1 MCRASWC
8 RSARRKR
15 GAAVADECGSKPRDT
30 PVSGSLPQ
38 LRLDELLE
46 GLQQQ
51 VAQVRSA
58 RDRVHTLLDAVLA
71 IGSDLELEVVL
82 QRIVESAVSLV
93 DAEYGALGVLGEEGT
108 IKQFLTVG
116 IDEET
121 IARIGHYPRGEGI
134 LGLLIRHPEPLR
146 LADLARHP
154 SSVGFPTGHPPMTSF
169 LGTPIKVREQVFG
182 NLYLTDKQGAAEFDA
197 DDEAVLR
204 TLAAAAGVAIDNAR
218 LYDDA
223 RRRQRWLAASNE
235 LTRSLLSGT
244 EPAAVL
250 ESFTATLREM
260 AGADLVTLA
269 IPVGDSGELV
279 IEAASGTRA
288 EDARGLVLGAATLAA
303 KVFASGETITSDA
316 VSADPRATGGSA
328 AIVELGPAFLVPLGT
343 RDHVRGVL
351 QVANVPGGPVLT
363 DAVIDMVIGYGNQ
376 AALALEV
383 AEHRQDADRMLVLND
398 RDRIARDLH
407 DLVIQRLFAGAL
419 TLQSTLGRLADR
431 PQVGARIQRVV
442 DDLDDTIKVIRSTIY
457 SLGEQDRSRSEGLRA
472 RLVVAVERAAEA
484 LGFAPALRM
493 TGLLDTNV
501 PAGHAEH
508 MLAVAGEALSNAAR
522 HARAT
527 AVDVSVE
534 VTDTALRLKVADNG
548 RGVDPAVTRRS
559 GLANLRRR
567 AEELGGS
574 FSVRPN
580 EPNGTVVEWAAPLC
594 ATP

>member
-1 MCRASWC
+1 M
-8 RSARRKR
+8 
-15 GAAVADECGSKPRDT
+15 
-30 PVSGSLPQ
+30 
-38 LRLDELLE
+38 RLDELLE

-58 RDRVHTLLDAVLA
+58 RDRIHTLLDAVLV

-121 IARIGHYPRGEGI
+121 IAGMGHYPRGEGI

-146 LADLARHP
+146 LANLARHP
-154 SSVGFPTGHPPMTSF
+154 SSVGFPSGHPPMTSF

-244 EPAAVL
+244 EPTAVL

-328 AIVELGPAFLVPLGT
+328 AVVELGPAFLVPLGT

-351 QVANVPGGPVLT
+351 QVANVPGGPVFT

-431 PQVGARIQRVV
+431 PQEGARVQRVV

-457 SLGEQDRSRSEGLRA
+457 SLGEQERSRSEGLRA
-472 RLVVAVERAAEA
+472 RLVAAMERAAEA

-522 HARAT
+522 HAQAT

-548 RGVDPAVTRRS
+548 HGVDPAVTRRS
-559 GLANLRRR
+559 GLANLQQR

-574 FSVRPN
+574 FSLRPN
-580 EPNGTVVEWAAPLC
+580 EPSGTVVEWAAPLHT
-594 ATP
+594 AL

>member
-1 MCRASWC
+1 M
-8 RSARRKR
+8 
-15 GAAVADECGSKPRDT
+15 PRET
-30 PVSGSLPQ
+30 AVSGALPQ

-51 VAQVRSA
+51 VAQVRAA
-58 RDRVHTLLDAVLA
+58 RDRIHTLLDAVLA

-93 DAEYGALGVLGEEGT
+93 DAKYGALGVLGEEGT

-121 IARIGHYPRGEGI
+121 IAEMGHYPRGEGI

-154 SSVGFPTGHPPMTSF
+154 SSVGFPSGHPPMTSF
-169 LGTPIKVREQVFG
+169 LGAPIKVREQVFG

-250 ESFTATLREM
+250 ESFTDTLREM
-260 AGADLVTLA
+260 AGAYLVTLA

-279 IEAASGTRA
+279 IEATSGPRA

-328 AIVELGPAFLVPLGT
+328 AIVDLGPAFLVPLGT

-351 QVANVPGGPVLT
+351 QVANVPGGPVFT

-431 PQVGARIQRVV
+431 PQVGARVQRVV

-457 SLGEQDRSRSEGLRA
+457 SLGEQERSRSEGLRA
-472 RLVVAVERAAEA
+472 RLVAAMERAAEA
-484 LGFAPALRM
+484 LGFPPALRM

-522 HARAT
+522 HAHAT

-548 RGVDPAVTRRS
+548 HGVAPAVTRRS
-559 GLANLRRR
+559 GLANLQQR

-574 FSVRPN
+574 FSLRPN
-580 EPNGTVVEWAAPLC
+580 EPRGTVVEWTAPLHP
-594 ATP
+594 TP

>member
-1 MCRASWC
+1 MS
-8 RSARRKR
+8 
-15 GAAVADECGSKPRDT
+15 GA
-30 PVSGSLPQ
+30 LPQ

-82 QRIVESAVSLV
+82 QRIVESAVGLV

-121 IARIGHYPRGEGI
+121 IARMGHYPRGEGI
-134 LGLLIRHPEPLR
+134 LGLLIRYPEPLR

-383 AEHRQDADRMLVLND
+383 AEHRQDADRLLVLND

-407 DLVIQRLFAGAL
+407 DLVVQRLFAGAL

-431 PQVGARIQRVV
+431 PRVGARIQRVV

>member
-1 MCRASWC
+1 M
-8 RSARRKR
+8 
-15 GAAVADECGSKPRDT
+15 
-30 PVSGSLPQ
+30 
-38 LRLDELLE
+38 RLDELLE

>member
-1 MCRASWC
+1 M
-8 RSARRKR
+8 
-15 GAAVADECGSKPRDT
+15 DECGQEPRD
-30 PVSGSLPQ
+30 PSVSGALPQ

-46 GLQQQ
+46 GLQEQ

-58 RDRVHTLLDAVLA
+58 RDRIHTLLDAVLA

-121 IARIGHYPRGEGI
+121 IAEIGHYPRGEGI

-146 LADLARHP
+146 LANLARHP
-154 SSVGFPTGHPPMTSF
+154 SSVGFPSGHPPMTSF

-182 NLYLTDKQGAAEFDA
+182 NLYLTEKQGAAEFDA

-269 IPVGDSGELV
+269 VSVGDSGELV
-279 IEAASGTRA
+279 IEAASGTCA
-288 EDARGLVLGAATLAA
+288 EDARGLVLGPATLAA

-316 VSADPRATGGSA
+316 VSADARATGGSA
-328 AIVELGPAFLVPLGT
+328 AIVELGPAFFVPLGT

-351 QVANVPGGPVLT
+351 QVANIPGGPVFT

-376 AALALEV
+376 AAVALEV

-419 TLQSTLGRLADR
+419 TLQSALGRLADR
-431 PQVGARIQRVV
+431 PQVGERVQRVV

-457 SLGEQDRSRSEGLRA
+457 SLGEQERSRSEGLRA
-472 RLVVAVERAAEA
+472 RLVAAMERAAEA

-508 MLAVAGEALSNAAR
+508 MLAVAVEALSNAAR

-534 VTDTALRLKVADNG
+534 VTDMALRLKVADNG
-548 RGVDPAVTRRS
+548 HGVDPAVTRRS
-559 GLANLRRR
+559 GLANLKQR

-574 FSVRPN
+574 FSLRPN
-580 EPNGTVVEWAAPLC
+580 EPSGTVVEWAAPLHT
-594 ATP
+594 AP